1 MTSAQWRRS
10 SSPTPMPLRAA
21 ASTSGCATCSGP
33 PVGVRRGPWMGHGSY
48 LFLLAETLIRVAPQA
63 TSRMR
68 IQMRDTIKE
77 TRALLVL
84 NEASARL
91 L

>member
-1 MTSAQWRRS
+1 
-10 SSPTPMPLRAA
+10 
-21 ASTSGCATCSGP
+21 
-33 PVGVRRGPWMGHGSY
+33 MGHGSY